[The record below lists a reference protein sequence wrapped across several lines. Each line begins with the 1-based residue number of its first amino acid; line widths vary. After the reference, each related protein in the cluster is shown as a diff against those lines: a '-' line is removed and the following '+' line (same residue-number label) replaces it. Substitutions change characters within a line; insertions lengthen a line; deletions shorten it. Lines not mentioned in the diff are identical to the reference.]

1 MRPRRSEG
9 SKLARHFRMPGPSKL
24 SIAVGGGLLCAVT
37 ALSLTAATWPAASPA
52 AFTGEATADLAIVN
66 HQQQSLAKSA
76 SLATGAAD
84 VLGGKAAAAS
94 RVHEIQITQMRATAA
109 RLHAAHLAVLAKRA
123 EQARQAAA
131 ARAAAAK
138 AAAAKAAAAKS
149 AAARA
154 AAAKSAAARAAA
166 AKSAAAKSAAAKA
179 AKQSSS
185 TSSSSAGPSSP
196 LSAPSGSPRQIAQQ
210 ILASQGRSG
219 QFSCL
224 DSLWVQESGWNVYAQ
239 NPGSGAYGI
248 PQALPGSKMAS
259 AGPDWQTNAATQ
271 IRWGLSYIDSTYGSP
286 CAAWSHE
293 QSAGWY

>member
-9 SKLARHFRMPGPSKL
+9 AKLARHFRMPRPSKL
-24 SIAVGGGLLCAVT
+24 SIVVGGGVLCAVT
-37 ALSLTAATWPAASPA
+37 AVSLTAAAWPAASPA
-52 AFTGEATADLAIVN
+52 AFTSKATTANLAIVN
-66 HQQQSLAKSA
+66 HQQQSVAKSA

-84 VLGGKAAAAS
+84 VRSGKAAAAS
-94 RVHEIQITQMRATAA
+94 RVHEIQIAQMRAAAA
-109 RLHAAHLAVLAKRA
+109 RVHAAHLAVLAKRA

-138 AAAAKAAAAKS
+138 AAAAKAAAAK
-149 AAARA
+149 AAQ
-154 AAAKSAAARAAA
+154 
-166 AKSAAAKSAAAKA
+166 
-179 AKQSSS
+179 QSSS
-185 TSSSSAGPSSP
+185 TSSSSAGSSSSH
-196 LSAPSGSPRQIAQQ
+196 SAPSGSPRQIAQQ
-210 ILASQGRSG
+210 ILASEGRSG

-224 DSLWVQESGWNVYAQ
+224 DSLWAHESGWNVYAQ

-271 IRWGLSYIDSTYGSP
+271 IRWGLSYIDSTYGSA

-293 QSAGWY
+293 QSTGWY

>member
-9 SKLARHFRMPGPSKL
+9 AKLARHFRMPRPSKL
-24 SIAVGGGLLCAVT
+24 SIVVGGGVLCAVT
-37 ALSLTAATWPAASPA
+37 AVSLTAAAWPAASPA
-52 AFTGEATADLAIVN
+52 AFTGKATTANLAIVN
-66 HQQQSLAKSA
+66 HQRQSVAKSA

-84 VLGGKAAAAS
+84 VRSGKAAAAS
-94 RVHEIQITQMRATAA
+94 RVHEIQIAQMRAAAA

-131 ARAAAAK
+131 AAAARAAAAKAAAARAAAAK
-138 AAAAKAAAAKS
+138 AAAAKAAQ
-149 AAARA
+149 
-154 AAAKSAAARAAA
+154 
-166 AKSAAAKSAAAKA
+166 
-179 AKQSSS
+179 QSSS
-185 TSSSSAGPSSP
+185 TSSSSAGSSSSH
-196 LSAPSGSPRQIAQQ
+196 SAPSGSPRQIAQQ
-210 ILASQGRSG
+210 ILASEGRSG

-224 DSLWVQESGWNVYAQ
+224 DSLWAHESGWNVYAQ

-271 IRWGLSYIDSTYGSP
+271 IRWGLSYIDSTYGSA

-293 QSAGWY
+293 QSTGWY